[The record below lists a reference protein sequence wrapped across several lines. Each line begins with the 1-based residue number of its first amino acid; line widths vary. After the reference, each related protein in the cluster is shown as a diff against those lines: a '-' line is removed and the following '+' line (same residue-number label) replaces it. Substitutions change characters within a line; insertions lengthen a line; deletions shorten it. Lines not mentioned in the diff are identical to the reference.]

1 MPYTYA
7 NLKSE
12 LQPLLWPQGEAE
24 NLILPHNKFFTEALI
39 EIQRWADCYQYNN
52 SQLYRACSRFY
63 TCGLNVM
70 EAPGALVQ
78 GSIANTIRRLSVI
91 DQIDPATQLE
101 SAAAPDQWCS
111 RIYYKQVP
119 HCELLKYQQKVASCL
134 SCGGGNANFS
144 GLFGFPGASCQKG
157 NFPTPTDAEYLSSPA
172 LPLGHHYQPQASTDS
187 RWGRSRHGVWSLER
201 GRIYLAPWLQSTET
215 VIVEWDGIKADWDD
229 LDLVVDNAQL
239 KRAVRYYVLWNHLK
253 DYERDDVAAAQA
265 EKDWIMALRGLM
277 RDCREE
283 TRVRG
288 CEGSN
293 ARQADIRINGDPE
306 PIPATLQYPG
316 NGGSAGAGGSNPG
329 GAGGGVPGCVP
340 VEAPE
345 FDPPSGAIVT
355 YPTWVTITSATD
367 GAEIYFTTD
376 GSEPTRASNRYSGP
390 FQLASG
396 YNINAVAFLGVCP
409 SPENSSDYISA
420 QDHLNPPDDPTK
432 TGSAPVLTVLCTDT
446 DRAGRWYVFTPDGS
460 KDINWR
466 LEFAF
471 NAGSTVKRLEMYE
484 TDENG
489 VWSSGRAWAT
499 QYLINGNFA
508 TFPLVLDD
516 GGQINHAYTTNLN
529 EPGDDAHSWAMFGES
544 VGRPSTGSHYKLI
557 IFLEDGT
564 KFYTT
569 HSIECVGEDPEEG
582 CIELEANDQREVSYT
597 FNIATKLSPDGTI
610 VPAVIVTGT
619 WVVFVLDGQWILGQ
633 VNAVSSD
640 GSSVSLSDVGFTPG
654 TKYAPGDVVV
664 LSGVSANGIVG
675 EGGCVILPPIP
686 PTTTTTTTGGST
698 TTTTAAP
705 DLCCDDLP
713 NSLFIGGGYGSLP
726 ASGAFSFGLAAVCT
740 KQVVGGEVQ
749 YVGTVSGTVTYA
761 NAPGY
766 FGDASFVFRRNSE
779 TCIWTLEQTL
789 NSPLDGSVTESG
801 TSSQN
806 WCGEQQQENV
816 VVFGGGTG
824 VQI

>member
-1 MPYTYA
+1 VPYTYA

-70 EAPGALVQ
+70 EAPGALVA

-119 HCELLKYQQKVASCL
+119 HCELLKYQQQVASCS
-134 SCGGGNANFS
+134 SCGGNANFS

-157 NFPTPTDAEYLSSPA
+157 NFPTPTDAEYLADPG
-172 LPLGHHYQPQASTDS
+172 LPLGHHYQPQVSTDS

-293 ARQADIRINGDPE
+293 ARQADIISPE
-306 PIPATLQYPG
+306 TGVPTEATLQYPN
-316 NGGSAGAGGSNPG
+316 NGGGAGAGSG
-329 GAGGGVPGCVP
+329 GAGGGVPGCAA

-355 YPTWVTITSATD
+355 FPTWVTITSATP
-367 GAEIYFTTD
+367 GATIYFTTD
-376 GSEPTRASNRYSGP
+376 GTEPTRASFLYSGP
-390 FQLASG
+390 FRLAAGTSL
-396 YNINAVAFLGVCP
+396 NAVAFLGVCP
-409 SPENSSDYISA
+409 SPENSADYISA
-420 QDHLNPPDDPTK
+420 QDYLNPEDDPTK
-432 TGSAPVLTVLCTDT
+432 TGSAPELTVLCTDT
-446 DRAGRWYVFTPDGS
+446 DRAGRWYIFTPDGS

-471 NAGSTVKRLEMYE
+471 NAGSTVKRLEMFE

-489 VWSSGRAWAT
+489 IWSSGRAWST

-516 GGQINHAYTTNLN
+516 GGQINNAYTTNLN
-529 EPGDDAHSWAMFGES
+529 EPGEDPHTWAMFGES
-544 VGRPSTGSHYKLI
+544 VGRPSSGSHYKLI
-557 IFLEDGT
+557 IYLEDGT

-569 HSIECVGEDPEEG
+569 HSIECVDEDPEDPNCE
-582 CIELEANDQREVSYT
+582 ELQSQDGEVSYS
-597 FNIATKLSPDGTI
+597 FNIGTKLGPDGTI
-610 VPAVIVTGT
+610 VPAVVVTGT
-619 WVVFVLDGQWILGQ
+619 WVAFVLDQQWILGQ
-633 VNAVSSD
+633 VSAVSAD
-640 GSSVSLSDVGFTPG
+640 GSAVTLDGFVAG
-654 TKYAPGDVVV
+654 VKYAPGDVVV
-664 LSGVSANGIVG
+664 LDGVAANGISA
-675 EGGCVILPPIP
+675 EEGCVVLPDFPHPVTTLPPVTTHPPLAQCEDCAEQLTLTWYDSDGTVLDSATITRDP
-686 PTTTTTTTGGST
+686 QADAPCSWQGVFTGAYAPTTCGVDQWSEDESTCPGGAT
-698 TTTTAAP
+698 NNAWIAVE
-705 DLCCDDLP
+705 
-713 NSLFIGGGYGSLP
+713 
-726 ASGAFSFGLAAVCT
+726 FSCQQWAV
-740 KQVVGGEVQ
+740 
-749 YVGTVSGTVTYA
+749 
-761 NAPGY
+761 APGGNCPVGFY
-766 FGDASFVFRRNSE
+766 GNAQE
-779 TCIWTLEQTL
+779 
-789 NSPLDGSVTESG
+789 NSPQPTPYIVIS
-801 TSSQN
+801 
-806 WCGEQQQENV
+806 
-816 VVFGGGTG
+816 
-824 VQI
+824 

>member
-70 EAPGALVQ
+70 EAPGALVA

-119 HCELLKYQQKVASCL
+119 HCELLKYQQKVAACI

-157 NFPTPTDAEYLSSPA
+157 NFPTPTDAEYLADPG

-187 RWGRSRHGVWSLER
+187 RYGRSKHGVWSLER
-201 GRIYLAPWLQSTET
+201 GRIYIAPWLQSTET
-215 VIVEWDGIKADWDD
+215 VIVEWDGIKADWDA
-229 LDLVVDNAQL
+229 LDIVVDNAQL

-316 NGGSAGAGGSNPG
+316 NGGSAGGGGSNPG
-329 GAGGGVPGCVP
+329 GAGGGVPGCAP

-355 YPTWVTITSATD
+355 YPTWVTITSATE

-376 GSEPTRASNRYSGP
+376 GSEPTRNSFRYTVP

-396 YNINAVAFLGVCP
+396 FNINAVAFMGQCP
-409 SPENSSDYISA
+409 SPENSSDYVSA
-420 QDHLNPPDDPTK
+420 QDYLNPPDDPTK

-489 VWSSGRAWAT
+489 VWSTGRAWST

-516 GGQINHAYTTNLN
+516 GGQINSAYTTNLN
-529 EPGDDAHSWAMFGES
+529 EPGEDPHTWDMFGES

-569 HSIECVGEDPEEG
+569 HSIACEDEPPEEG
-582 CIELEANDQREVSYT
+582 CTQLESNDQGEVTYT
-597 FNIATKLSPDGTI
+597 FNIGTKLGPDGTI
-610 VPAVIVTGT
+610 VPAVVVTGT

-633 VNAVSSD
+633 VDAVSSD
-640 GSSVSLSDVGFTPG
+640 GKSVSLSSVGFTPG

-664 LSGVSANGIVG
+664 LSGVSSNGVVG
-675 EGGCVILPPIP
+675 EGGCVVLPELP
-686 PTTTTTTTGGST
+686 PTTTTGGTTTTG
-698 TTTTAAP
+698 TTAPAS
-705 DLCCDDLP
+705 CDSCASSYVARAYLIADGSLVFTVPMQRNP
-713 NSLFIGGGYGSLP
+713 NPTADVCQWSGVGDFGIELFCDHNPAYGATPNFLHTQGGGASYKAGSCP
-726 ASGAFSFGLAAVCT
+726 DGM
-740 KQVVGGEVQ
+740 
-749 YVGTVSGTVTYA
+749 YVSG
-761 NAPGY
+761 
-766 FGDASFVFRRNSE
+766 GDINW
-779 TCIWTLEQTL
+779 ILTLT
-789 NSPLDGSVTESG
+789 
-801 TSSQN
+801 
-806 WCGEQQQENV
+806 
-816 VVFGGGTG
+816 
-824 VQI
+824 